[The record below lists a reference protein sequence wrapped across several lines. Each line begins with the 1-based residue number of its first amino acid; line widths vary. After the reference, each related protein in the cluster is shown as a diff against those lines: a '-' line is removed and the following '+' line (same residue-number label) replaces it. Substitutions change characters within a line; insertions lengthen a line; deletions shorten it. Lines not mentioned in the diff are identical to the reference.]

1 MTYYAIQQPTTT
13 QRMEVIPGLIAAT
26 GVLTAISCTA
36 SIAGIAL
43 LVYLKGYKHF
53 LYRLTLHLA
62 LASFMR
68 SLFIGLSVI
77 PVDVAL
83 SNNTYIVQFPRTDG
97 SCAFLGGA
105 RQYTYLWCAAAI
117 MWTCLYVIKK
127 GIRGN
132 NPRGYDPKA
141 NKWSILIKRHKYEIA
156 GHLTAALVPSLVFW
170 IPYIERAYGL
180 NGPWC
185 WIHDFNG
192 DRDGNGIFAFRIV
205 FRLPVI
211 IGSLTCVFLMS
222 YILGKYCRKAR
233 LQDDHWQLIAV
244 RKVAPIMIYPI
255 FFAFA
260 SVGSILHTILG
271 NTLHVSD
278 TSGTIYALEMVFL
291 TIFFVYDMSIPLSL
305 FLHKEVRVSL
315 SNQCVCRRLGGDHR
329 DYYVSYEDYDDNIIN
344 G

>member
-1 MTYYAIQQPTTT
+1 
-13 QRMEVIPGLIAAT
+13 METIPRVIAAT
-26 GVLTAISCTA
+26 GVLAAISCTA

-62 LASFMR
+62 FASFMR

-83 SNNTYIVQFPRTDG
+83 SNDTDIVPLPGTDG
-97 SCAFLGGA
+97 LCAFIGGI

-117 MWTCLYVIKK
+117 MWACLYVIKK
-127 GIRGN
+127 GCWVSQK
-132 NPRGYDPKA
+132 RGYDDITDSKE
-141 NKWSILIKRHKYEIA
+141 NKWILLIKRHKYEIA

-170 IPYIERAYGL
+170 IPYIQRAYGL

-185 WIHDFNG
+185 WIHEYDG
-192 DRDGNGIFAFRIV
+192 DHGGNGLFAFRIV

-211 IGSLTCVFLMS
+211 IGSLTCVLLMS

-233 LQDDHWQLIAV
+233 LQDDHWQLIAA

-255 FFAFA
+255 FFALA
-260 SVGSILHTILG
+260 SVASILHPIVERALHST
-271 NTLHVSD
+271 NTDAVNE
-278 TSGTIYALEMVFL
+278 IEMVFL
-291 TIFFVYDMSIPLSL
+291 TVFFIYDMSIPLSL
-305 FLHKEVRVSL
+305 FLHKEIRVSL
-315 SNQCVCRRLGGDHR
+315 SHRCACGRLGGEGRINPDHTSMA
-329 DYYVSYEDYDDNIIN
+329 DEDEDKQLFA
-344 G
+344 